1 MIKVLS
7 SWLKKAKQ
15 LRQSGLLFSVEHLFL
30 LLYIPI
36 GLLFLFTI
44 PLGQNPDEP
53 DHTYRAW
60 QLSTGN
66 IISDPIKPDGKSRFG
81 GL

>member
-44 PLGQNPDEP
+44 PLGQNPDFVFQP
-53 DHTYRAW
+53 ASQSIHF
-60 QLSTGN
+60 ST
-66 IISDPIKPDGKSRFG
+66 SFQIKS
-81 GL
+81 